1 MNNKRITSLDFS
13 SSTIDKVIYQI
24 ESGIIQIPDIQR
36 GLVWSNEQKT
46 KLLYT
51 LINKFPYG
59 AIILGKIH
67 KDYNND
73 NDYKFIIDGLQRTT
87 TMIDIYYNPFKY
99 IDDNLEKE
107 ILKDFVNEYIQYYK
121 GHTSNEPCDDDVEKL
136 KNIGKKMIKY
146 TKDRNKI
153 DNAPWIDHALNSNYF
168 NFYSLDEYHIK
179 EFFDKVYEKF
189 KDNIFRG
196 FQFQI
201 QEFIGSED
209 DISEIFQVIN
219 EQGKPLTDIEIL
231 KSKLTKYKIYEEF
244 EEKNQIL
251 NFKNKFFENILL
263 NYKFKNN
270 NSSNNISIFDYLFY
284 IVYNIFNNKEMRIFQ
299 ESPLLEEF
307 EKNVDNNKSK
317 NINME
322 WFKIVRFIL
331 NILYGYNGSI
341 ESIIIN
347 FYNYL
352 KNNDVNYQEE
362 IHKISNII
370 LKSFNKINDVLIF
383 PKYKYVDANKK
394 LIKKFRNKNFKFNK
408 SESFLLIATFMKL
421 INKDD
426 NNELIYKNIF
436 KHIIK
441 YAHYKP
447 FSSSSYE
454 NVFSYFLNDDMI
466 SNINI
471 SDCINHEVE
480 LKDEDALL
488 KIITPLILLKNDSCK
503 YLYYTKIFNDDIFNK
518 IEILENKDKKSFEN
532 SLSNFFVF
540 LSDNEELPQSSFDIF
555 NDYFYQKSTN
565 ENLKNEYK
573 NLLQHILTSNEL
585 TIDNLKRFKKL
596 RIDLLSNEE

>member
-1 MNNKRITSLDFS
+1 MNNKRIKSLKFS
-13 SSTIDKVIYQI
+13 SCPISEVTYEI

-36 GLVWSNEQKT
+36 GLVWSDEQKT

-59 AIILGKIH
+59 AIILGKIYR
-67 KDYNND
+67 DYNNND
-73 NDYKFIIDGLQRTT
+73 KDYKFIIDGLQRTT
-87 TMIDIYYNPFKY
+87 TMLDIYYNPFRY

-107 ILKDFVNEYIQYYK
+107 ILNDFVNEYIQYYK
-121 GHTSNEPCDDDVEKL
+121 GHTRNEPCEEDVEKL
-136 KNIGKKMIKY
+136 KNIGKKMIKN
-146 TKDRNKI
+146 TKNSIKI
-153 DNAPWIDHALNSNYF
+153 DNLPWDDALNSNYF
-168 NFYSLDEYHIK
+168 NFYDFDEYNIK
-179 EFFDKVYEKF
+179 KIFNRVYTEF
-189 KDNIFRG
+189 KDNIFSS

-231 KSKLTKYKIYEEF
+231 KSKLAKYKIYNEF
-244 EEKNQIL
+244 EKKNEIL
-251 NFKNKFFENILL
+251 NFKNKFFENILQ

-284 IVYNIFNNKEMRIFQ
+284 IVYNIFKNNEMRVFK

-331 NILYGYNGSI
+331 NILYGYNGNI

-347 FYNYL
+347 FYNYSQ
-352 KNNDVNYQEE
+352 NNDVNYQEE
-362 IHKISNII
+362 IHKINNLI
-370 LKSFNKINDVLIF
+370 LKAFNKINDVLIF
-383 PKYKYVDANKK
+383 PKYKYVDTNKK
-394 LIKKFRNKNFKFNK
+394 LVKKSANRNFKFNK

-426 NNELIYKNIF
+426 NNKLIYNNIF
-436 KHIIK
+436 KHIVK
-441 YAHYKP
+441 YAQYKP

-454 NVFSYFLNDDMI
+454 KAFSYFLNDDMI

-471 SDCINHEVE
+471 SDCINHEAE
-480 LKDEDALL
+480 LNDEDAIL
-488 KIITPLILLKNDSCK
+488 KIITPLILLKKDSCK

-518 IEILENKDKKSFEN
+518 IDILERKDKKSFEK

-540 LSDNEELPQSSFDIF
+540 LSDNEELFQSSFNIF

-565 ENLKNEYK
+565 ENLKNNYK
-573 NLLQHILTSNEL
+573 NMLQHILTSNEL
-585 TIDNLKRFKKL
+585 TIDDLKKFKKL
-596 RIDLLSNEE
+596 RIDLLFSEE